1 MKKFHLNTLTIAT
14 LMLSLFFN
22 ISVIAQTNYTI
33 ATGTELKISGG
44 SSLHDWEMVSKE
56 AKGTAVFILSGTTV
70 SGAQSLKVNAE
81 AESLKSGT
89 RGLDNNAYKALKTG
103 QHKQIS
109 FTLKELVGTAPNYT
123 AKGDFTIA
131 GVTKPA
137 SFPVKLTQT
146 GSNLIFEGKYD
157 TKLTNFSI
165 DPPTALMG
173 TVKTRDDVT
182 ISFKTIFQ
190 PTK

>member
-1 MKKFHLNTLTIAT
+1 
-14 LMLSLFFN
+14 MLLLFNAKAF
-22 ISVIAQTNYTI
+22 AQTNYTI
-33 ATGTELKISGG
+33 ATGTELKINGG
-44 SSLHDWEMVSKE
+44 SSLHDWEMVSKD
-56 AKGTAVFILSGTTV
+56 AKGSAVFTMNGSSV

-109 FTLKELVGTAPNYT
+109 FILKELTGTAPNFT

-131 GVTKPA
+131 GVTKSA
-137 SFPVKLTQT
+137 SFPVKMTQN
-146 GSNLIFEGKYD
+146 GNNLIFEGSYD

-173 TVKTRDDVT
+173 TVKTRDEVK